1 MTSESDPRVIARRF
15 LRENSLRVDRLFGW
29 LMVGQFVLGIAVALA
44 VAPTAWEGTQ
54 ASVHVNVVLAVVLG
68 LAIFSPA
75 LYCLRWHPASALTMH
90 AVAVAQAL
98 FSGLLIHL
106 WGGRIEAHFHVLCA
120 LAFLA
125 GYRDWRPLVTFSAVT
140 AVDHFLRGTLWP
152 ESIFGAV
159 NARDLQWLEHAAWVV
174 CEDVVLVYS
183 CYHYRKEVE
192 RTADREA
199 KLVQTRA
206 GIEALVQDRTRDLVA
221 ARERAE
227 GASRAKS
234 AFLANTS
241 HEIRT
246 PMNGIV
252 GTAQILG
259 RTDLDDEQREC
270 VETMVQN
277 ADDLMRLIDELLD
290 LSKVESGTIEIRSS
304 AFDLRHSVQRTER
317 LVRPRLRAGVE
328 LAVDV
333 DPAIGVWY
341 DGDGGRV
348 RQVLLNLLGNSV
360 KFTEEGRVALRVRP
374 VAGGVELCV
383 RDTGIGIARE
393 DQERV
398 FESFT
403 QVDGDATREFGGT
416 GLGLAITRSVVELMG
431 GTVEL
436 ESELGVGSTFTV
448 VLPLEPAEAPAAA
461 APAGGQPAAGGALGA
476 RVLLVEDNAVNRKVA
491 SRLLE
496 RLGCEVET
504 AENGRVAVEA
514 ARAGGHDLILM
525 DLQMPVMGGLE
536 ATQELIRAWSESGA
550 APVPI
555 VALTADAMDHH
566 RETCEA
572 AGMSGFLTKP
582 VRAELLEEMIRAKT
596 AAPGRA
602 A

>member
-1 MTSESDPRVIARRF
+1 MTGETDPRVIARRF
-15 LRENSLRVDRLFGW
+15 LRENALRVDRLFRW
-29 LMVGQFVLGIAVALA
+29 LMCGQFVLGIAVALS
-44 VAPTAWEGTQ
+44 VSPRAWAGT
-54 ASVHVNVVLAVVLG
+54 SSSIHLHVLVAVVLG
-68 LAIFSPA
+68 LAIFTPA
-75 LYCLRWHPASALTMH
+75 LYCLRWHPASAVTMH

-152 ESIFGAV
+152 ESIFGAA
-159 NARDLQWLEHAAWVV
+159 NARDLQWLEHAAWVA

-206 GIEALVQDRTRDLVA
+206 GIEALVQDRTRDLIA

-227 GASRAKS
+227 GANRAKS

-252 GTAQILG
+252 GTAQVLG
-259 RTDLDDEQREC
+259 RTDLDDEQRDC
-270 VETMVQN
+270 VETMVQS
-277 ADDLMRLIDELLD
+277 ADDLLRLIDELLD
-290 LSKVESGTIEIRSS
+290 LSKVESGTIELRAH
-304 AFDLRHSVQRTER
+304 AFDLRHSVQRAER
-317 LVRPRLRAGVE
+317 LVRPRLQDGVE
-328 LAVDV
+328 LDV
-333 DPAIGVWY
+333 DLDPDLEPWY
-341 DGDGGRV
+341 QGDGGRV
-348 RQVLLNLLGNSV
+348 RQVLLNLLGNAV
-360 KFTEEGRVALRVRP
+360 KFTEEGRVTLRVGP
-374 VAGGVELCV
+374 VSGGVELRV
-383 RDTGIGIARE
+383 EDSGIGIPRE
-393 DQERV
+393 DHERV

-431 GTVEL
+431 GTVRL
-436 ESELGVGSTFTV
+436 ASELGVGSTFTV
-448 VLPLEPAEAPAAA
+448 TLPLEPADAPAAES
-461 APAGGQPAAGGALGA
+461 PAIDGGARGAPLEA
-476 RVLLVEDNAVNRKVA
+476 RVLLVEDNAVNRRVA

-496 RLGCEVET
+496 RLGCVVET
-504 AENGRVAVEA
+504 AENGRVALEA

-536 ATQELIRAWSESGA
+536 ATRELIRAWEESGS

-566 RETCEA
+566 RETCEE

-582 VRAELLEEMIRAKT
+582 VREDMLEAMIRSKV
-596 AAPGRA
+596 APPRRA